1 MTDATPESQRPG
13 PSEGPGRFRLL
24 AWFLLGL
31 AAAPWALSLLARWW
45 WFADLATHFRFQC
58 LVGTGFLG
66 VALLLARRWR
76 PLAACGV
83 LALLYGW
90 PMLGGL
96 VAPFEKQK
104 VAGLRVMTANVLV
117 SNRDP
122 APLLAH
128 AAAVDPDVLCLQ
140 EVDARWAADLAPLH
154 DLYPHRRVL
163 PRPDP
168 FGLAVFSKHPAT
180 FRAEDVEGLP
190 ILRATVRHEKGGDTL
205 TVFNVH
211 VSTPLRRG
219 WADRRNRA
227 LRTIAAKAAAVGGPV
242 LVCGDLNCSP
252 WSPHFADLLVAGD
265 LRDPRRGGWSPPS
278 WRAANPLLA
287 LPIDHLL
294 HGGGTD
300 VWDLRAGPDI
310 GSDHRPLT
318 VRVRW

>member
-1 MTDATPESQRPG
+1 MNAPAPPAAD
-13 PSEGPGRFRLL
+13 RLRRL
-24 AWFLLGL
+24 WPWFLVGL

-58 LVGTGFLG
+58 LVGTGFLC

-76 PLAACGV
+76 PLAGCGV

-96 VAPFEKQK
+96 APDLAAAKPGPP
-104 VAGLRVMTANVLV
+104 ALAVMTANVLV

-128 AAAVDPDVLCLQ
+128 VAAVDPDILCLQ
-140 EVDARWAADLAPLH
+140 EVDARWAADLASLH
-154 DLYPHRRVL
+154 VRYPHRRVL

-168 FGLAVFSKHPAT
+168 FGLAMFIKYPAT

-190 ILRATVRHEKGGDTL
+190 ILRATVRRGEDGDPL

-252 WSPHFADLLVAGD
+252 WSPHFADLLTAGG

-278 WRAANPLLA
+278 WRASNPLLA
-287 LPIDHLL
+287 LPIDHIL
-294 HGGGTD
+294 HGGG
-300 VWDLRAGPDI
+300 VRAWDLRAGPDV

-318 VRVRW
+318 ARVNW

>member
-13 PSEGPGRFRLL
+13 PSEGPRRFRLL

-76 PLAACGV
+76 PLAACGL

-90 PMLGGL
+90 PMIGGI
-96 VAPFEKQK
+96 VQFVKPIPYP
-104 VAGLRVMTANVLV
+104 RVMTANVLV
-117 SNRDP
+117 SNADA

-128 AAAVDPDVLCLQ
+128 IAAVDPDVICFQ
-140 EVDARWAADLAPLH
+140 EIDARWAAGLAPLH
-154 DLYPHRRVL
+154 ASYPYRRVL

-168 FGLAVFSKHPAT
+168 FGLAVFSKYPAT
-180 FRAEDVEGLP
+180 FAAEDVEGDP
-190 ILRATVRHEKGGDTL
+190 ILRATVRRNDEDDAL

-211 VSTPLRRG
+211 VATPVRRE
-219 WADRRNRA
+219 WADRRNRT
-227 LRTIAAKAAAVGGPV
+227 LRTIAAKVAAVDGPV
-242 LVCGDLNCSP
+242 LVCGDLNCTP
-252 WSPHFADLLVAGD
+252 WSPHFADLLAAGG

-278 WRAANPLLA
+278 WRTSNPLLA

-294 HGGGTD
+294 PGGGARC
-300 VWDLRAGPDI
+300 WGLRSGPDI

-318 VRVRW
+318 VRVAW